1 MKVIAKPVTRTYEV
15 LLTEEDLRNA
25 VGEIDL
31 VLKDTIHVSHVDRAP
46 NDDECMVRIC
56 ITGVSEA

>member
-15 LLTEEDLRNA
+15 LLTEEDLMDA
-25 VGEIDL
+25 VGDGFGS
-31 VLKDTIHVSHVDRAP
+31 DTIHVSHVDRAP

>member
-1 MKVIAKPVTRTYEV
+1 MKVIAKPVMRQYEV
-15 LLTEEDLRNA
+15 LLTEEDLMDA
-25 VGEIDL
+25 VGDGFGS
-31 VLKDTIHVSHVDRAP
+31 DTIHVSHVDRAP